1 MRLNSRVEKAKQ
13 RVLIMATTACFIIV
27 SRNDI
32 PIYEA
37 EVGVAA
43 KREDAAQL
51 HQFILHAALDIVQ
64 DLAWTTSAM
73 YLKSVDRF
81 NELVVSVYVTAG
93 HILYFFLDFIIHTRF
108 MLLHDSR
115 NDDGIKS
122 FFQEVHELYIK
133 KFAKFHSNCF
143 VASLFQVPNG
153 YCSVVEGFNYYVLLS
168 EDIIG
173 NTSTL
178 LNPLY
183 LPGSRITSSHFD
195 TKVRALARNKGRFA
209 GCLYC
214 CVPQSFWLFG
224 NEGDVLTKAVPLL
237 LASIFAAFVDG
248 GPNQSGD
255 QLGDGLE
262 TGNWILYAVPSERM
276 GLKKVELSMQKS
288 KEDKERESLNA
299 CHLQKRVVMDFEEDE
314 QRKKTHVKGM
324 D

>member
-1 MRLNSRVEKAKQ
+1 MLTKLQNLVASGNFASPSSPLRRCVWPSSLSHKLFSASLYNRSSFAGNSVSFLPASPSVSLLPRRQLRASLAA
-13 RVLIMATTACFIIV
+13 RDYIMATTACFIIV

-81 NELVVSVYVTAG
+81 NDLVVSVYVSAG
-93 HILYFFLDFIIHTRF
+93 HTRF

-122 FFQEVHELYIK
+122 FFQDVHELYIK
-133 KFAKFHSNCF
+133 
-143 VASLFQVPNG
+143 
-153 YCSVVEGFNYYVLLS
+153 
-168 EDIIG
+168 
-173 NTSTL
+173 TL

-195 TKVRALARNKGRFA
+195 TKVRALARKY
-209 GCLYC
+209 L
-214 CVPQSFWLFG
+214 
-224 NEGDVLTKAVPLL
+224 
-237 LASIFAAFVDG
+237 
-248 GPNQSGD
+248 
-255 QLGDGLE
+255 
-262 TGNWILYAVPSERM
+262 
-276 GLKKVELSMQKS
+276 
-288 KEDKERESLNA
+288 
-299 CHLQKRVVMDFEEDE
+299 
-314 QRKKTHVKGM
+314 
-324 D
+324 